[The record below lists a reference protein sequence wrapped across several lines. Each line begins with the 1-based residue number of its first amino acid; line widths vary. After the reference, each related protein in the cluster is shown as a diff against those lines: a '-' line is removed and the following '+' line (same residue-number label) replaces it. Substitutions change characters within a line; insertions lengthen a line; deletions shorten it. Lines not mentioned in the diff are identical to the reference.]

1 MGDDRRLRWTVAL
14 AAGALAGLA
23 LPPIGL
29 PPLLWPA
36 LAVLW
41 SLAGSPSPAACGGG
55 GLLWGLTAVLLSH
68 RWLLWLHPLDWVGV
82 PGPLSLPLC
91 LLIWLLCGLVGGLL
105 VALWTLAVRW
115 LDPRRPA
122 SAVIGATVWGLAE
135 VLLARGPL
143 FWIGLG
149 SSSLPGDPSLAQWAR
164 LTGAGGIAALQL
176 AIGWCLWRLVVARP
190 RGPVAAAGLA
200 LVLVGHAP
208 ALAAA
213 LGDGP
218 RETGPEE
225 RLLLVQP
232 AIPTRRK
239 FEAPEQRRWLL
250 QLEEAQ
256 RRHRAPEVDAL
267 VLPEG
272 SLLQGQPL
280 PLPAG
285 AEVLAG
291 GFRRQGEELRS
302 SLLRFEPGERDPAG
316 AVDKHR
322 LVPLGE
328 WVPLTGLLRWSGL
341 SAVGGIS
348 PGGPSRLLPRP
359 AGAVAAAICYEI
371 ANGQGLAAAS
381 REGARWL
388 VASANLDPY
397 PLLLQ
402 RQYEALARLRAI
414 ETGRWLVSAANTGPS
429 LLVDSEGGLRQRL
442 VAGIPTSAVV
452 TVRQRT
458 ALSPYT
464 RWGEAPL
471 WLLLVGAVS
480 VRFRP
485 GSPASSAGP

>member
-1 MGDDRRLRWTVAL
+1 M
-14 AAGALAGLA
+14 
-23 LPPIGL
+23 
-29 PPLLWPA
+29 
-36 LAVLW
+36 
-41 SLAGSPSPAACGGG
+41 
-55 GLLWGLTAVLLSH
+55 
-68 RWLLWLHPLDWVGV
+68 
-82 PGPLSLPLC
+82 
-91 LLIWLLCGLVGGLL
+91 
-105 VALWTLAVRW
+105 
-115 LDPRRPA
+115 
-122 SAVIGATVWGLAE
+122 
-135 VLLARGPL
+135 
-143 FWIGLG
+143 
-149 SSSLPGDPSLAQWAR
+149 
-164 LTGAGGIAALQL
+164 
-176 AIGWCLWRLVVARP
+176 
-190 RGPVAAAGLA
+190 
-200 LVLVGHAP
+200 
-208 ALAAA
+208 
-213 LGDGP
+213 
-218 RETGPEE
+218 
-225 RLLLVQP
+225 QP

-250 QLEEAQ
+250 QLEDAQ
-256 RRHRAPEVDAL
+256 RRHSAPEVDAL

-371 ANGQGLAAAS
+371 ADGQGLAAAS

-429 LLVDSEGGLRQRL
+429 LLVDSEGGLRRRL

-458 ALSPYT
+458 ALTPYT